1 VWLGGIEKQLDRYTT
16 VKMSEQVRSPKSGR
30 PVIYGEVL
38 FDTFPDGR
46 EVMGGAPFNVA
57 RHLQGF
63 GCEPLFISRVGDDE
77 RGERVQQAMQEWGM
91 DMSGLQHDKEHPTGI
106 VQIAMQGT
114 SHTFDILPEQAY
126 DYIDAEQALAI
137 LHDNEVSLL
146 YFGSLIERSPISRET
161 LHRLRNQSLPLF
173 VDINL
178 REPWWKREG
187 VARLLQGVDWVKL
200 NDEELLA
207 LGFGGQ
213 LEEAA
218 VGMREKYGFNLL
230 VVTRGESGALFV
242 TENTLEQGDP
252 VRVKE
257 LVDTVGAGD
266 AFSAVTILGL
276 HRGWSPHE
284 TLRRALVFAA
294 QLCEVRGAVLPDRA
308 YYQQYLSEWQ

>member
-1 VWLGGIEKQLDRYTT
+1 
-16 VKMSEQVRSPKSGR
+16 MSSPISGR

-46 EVMGGAPFNVA
+46 EVLGGAPFNVA

-77 RGERVQQAMQEWGM
+77 RGQRVHEAMQEWGM
-91 DMSGLQHDKEHPTGI
+91 DLSGLQRDPQRPTGI

-126 DYIDAEQALAI
+126 DYIDAGQALSL

-146 YFGSLIERSPISRET
+146 YFGSLIERSPVSRDT
-161 LHRLRNQSLPLF
+161 LHRLRAQSQPQF

-178 REPWWKREG
+178 RDPWWQRDG
-187 VARLLQGVDWVKL
+187 VASLLQGVDWVKL
-200 NDEELLA
+200 NDEELKA
-207 LGFGGQ
+207 LGFDGVQ
-213 LEEAA
+213 HEAA
-218 VGMREKYGFNLL
+218 TRMRKQYGFDLL
-230 VVTRGESGALFV
+230 VVTQGESGAIFV
-242 TENTLEQGDP
+242 TGDTVEHGEPVPVEN
-252 VRVKE
+252 

-276 HRGWSPHE
+276 MNGWSMHD
-284 TLRRALVFAA
+284 TLRRALGFAA
-294 QLCEVRGAVLPDRA
+294 HLCEVRGAVLPDRS
-308 YYQQYLSEWQ
+308 YYQQCLSEWQ